1 MKKILLYFF
10 LLAHLSLLAQETIEF
25 QNLFDKTSSDGVS
38 CYRIPTLVTAPN
50 SDLLAAID
58 ERVPSCNDLRDN
70 PNINIVLRR
79 STDNG
84 KTWAAQE
91 RIVDFPEG
99 KSASDPSFIVD
110 EQTQEIFLFYN
121 FMDLEYEKEVYYLHL
136 IKSND
141 NGKTWSEPQD
151 ITGQISKKGWHTD
164 FKFITSGRGIQT
176 ASGSLLHTLVNLEKG
191 LHLFASDNHG
201 NSFYLMDTPLRP
213 GDESKVVELAD
224 GTLLINS
231 RVNKAGMR
239 YAHSSKDRGATWKS
253 KPLPELIDPACNA
266 SIIRYTGKADGYKK
280 NRLLFANAKSSEER
294 KNMTVRVSYDEGK
307 TWTEGKTIY
316 HGPSAYASLTI
327 LENGDIGLFFEKDEY
342 TQNVFTKFSLEW
354 LTDGKDTYQKPSE

>member
-1 MKKILLYFF
+1 MKNILLYFF
-10 LLAHLSLLAQETIEF
+10 ILLHLSLLAQETIEF
-25 QNLFDKTSSDGVS
+25 QNLFDKTAYDGVS
-38 CYRIPTLVTAPN
+38 CYRIPALVTAPN

-58 ERVPSCNDLRDN
+58 ERVPSCSDLRDN

-84 KTWAAQE
+84 KTWTAIE

-110 EQTQEIFLFYN
+110 EQTEEIFLFYN

-151 ITGQISKKGWHTD
+151 ITGQISKKGWHTN

-176 ASGSLLHTLVNLEKG
+176 ASGSLLHTLVNLENG
-191 LHLFASDNHG
+191 LHLFVSDDHG

-213 GDESKVVELAD
+213 GDESKVVELED

-231 RVNKAGMR
+231 RVNKAGIR
-239 YAHSSKDRGATWKS
+239 YAHISKDSGATWKS

-266 SIIRYTGKADGYKK
+266 SIIRYTSKANGYKK

-316 HGPSAYASLTI
+316 QGPSAYASLTI

-354 LTDGKDTYQKPSE
+354 LTDGKDTYQKPSD